1 MVEQFHGKEKV
12 SSSNPL
18 LGTTTMQK
26 FYINPDF
33 LTDVR
38 VTEKTRFSL
47 AVAWEISRVPPE
59 LRDMFDGREVEVSK
73 SVDHPEFAKLRN
85 LLESKGLIETQR
97 NWWNGDRVLKYFV
110 LNGKIFH
117 PDEQFPC
124 AAAMRGNIETYHR
137 KFRLAVVN

>member
-1 MVEQFHGKEKV
+1 
-12 SSSNPL
+12 
-18 LGTTTMQK
+18 MQK

-38 VTEKTRFSL
+38 VTEKMRFSL

-59 LRDMFDGREVEVSK
+59 LRDMFDGREVEVAK

-85 LLESKGLIETQR
+85 LLEAKGLIETER

-117 PDEQFPC
+117 PEEQFPC
-124 AAAMRGNIETYHR
+124 AAAMRGNIESYHG
-137 KFRLAVVN
+137 KFRLAIGS